1 VIRRPVFGSVIC
13 LGRSVSG
20 FSGVRTIEPPSTLH
34 TSVAPGRKC
43 NRVRAFFGKT
53 ICPLLDKVAL
63 MAYRL
68 TVPQVSQPSCAIAAA
83 RIF

>member
-1 VIRRPVFGSVIC
+1 
-13 LGRSVSG
+13 
-20 FSGVRTIEPPSTLH
+20 
-34 TSVAPGRKC
+34 VAPGRKC